1 MSTNYTLQISEDEC
15 IGDSLETINDNFS
28 DLDTAVTNLSS
39 YFYSTF
45 HCETSGAGI
54 INRFMSYGSGA
65 TSHRGLRMPFSG
77 QIINATLQANGSR
90 GSIIVDPVINDTANT
105 AGRLSFGSGTAS
117 LTGGVLSA
125 FNPPISF
132 NAQDT
137 IAWRLTVP
145 PTSALSYSTVYTV
158 KFFI

>member
-1 MSTNYTLQISEDEC
+1 MSTNYTIQILEDEC
-15 IGDSLETINDNFS
+15 IGDSLDTINENFS
-28 DLDTAVTNLSS
+28 DLDTAITDLSS

-45 HCETSGAGI
+45 FCETSGAGI

-65 TSHRGLRMPFSG
+65 TNHQGLRMPFSG
-77 QIINATLQANGSR
+77 QIINATLQANGSQ
-90 GSIIVDPVINDTANT
+90 GSIIIDPVISGNPNT
-105 AGRLSFGSGTAS
+105 AGRLSFGSGIAS